1 MLGAVGVL
9 LAKTGVLD
17 PHGRKT
23 LSKLIY
29 FVFTPCLTFAKLA
42 PVLTARTFVLWM
54 PLAINMFFSVA
65 VGMLLGVLL
74 VLLVRPPA
82 GFSKHVIVTT
92 GLGNAGN
99 LPLVLVAALMRS
111 SGSTLFAGQD
121 VSVDLAIAYVAV
133 GIFAATVT
141 HFTIGTQLLKAPG
154 SKAAGQHAGGA
165 AAGSAVA
172 GKTQE
177 ELPLMIELPPAS
189 CSGGLQQHKQA
200 SAISSDH
207 LLAARAPSAAVVVDV
222 LAGEQQQQQQKQQQW
237 QPSPLETGHTALAVD
252 ARPGAAVQEAMQQHR
267 SCVAHLQSQQQ
278 QQQQQQQQH
287 AGPDRPAGERELL
300 LGPGISSSDS
310 ACWVQLALREKQPLT
325 LQDPQ
330 HSQRS
335 SSWWPHANPS
345 SSSSKLGRLSAAGT
359 AAGGFVWSLTSP
371 PLVGCM
377 LAVGVGMLPLLRHQL
392 FSPGGHLLLVQDC
405 IAMFGDCCIPSLM
418 LMLGATLAKGPG
430 RCCPPLRVVLG
441 VTAARLLL
449 LPLLGTGWLL
459 LASKAGWLLAPD
471 SVFLLVML
479 IQNSVPTALNV
490 HTLATLNSN
499 REEEVGALLF
509 WQYLASCVTTPAW
522 LMFYTWLLKSGAFAV
537 AA

>member
-65 VGMLLGVLL
+65 VGLLLGVLL

-165 AAGSAVA
+165 AA
-172 GKTQE
+172 
-177 ELPLMIELPPAS
+177 
-189 CSGGLQQHKQA
+189 
-200 SAISSDH
+200 
-207 LLAARAPSAAVVVDV
+207 SAA
-222 LAGEQQQQQQKQQQW
+222 AG
-237 QPSPLETGHTALAVD
+237 
-252 ARPGAAVQEAMQQHR
+252 
-267 SCVAHLQSQQQ
+267 
-278 QQQQQQQQH
+278 
-287 AGPDRPAGERELL
+287 
-300 LGPGISSSDS
+300 
-310 ACWVQLALREKQPLT
+310 
-325 LQDPQ
+325 
-330 HSQRS
+330 
-335 SSWWPHANPS
+335 N
-345 SSSSKLGRLSAAGT
+345 
-359 AAGGFVWSLTSP
+359 LTSP

-509 WQYLASCVTTPAW
+509 WQYLASCITTPAW